1 VMLRRDGGVAW
12 IRRPDTVEDLVRDD
26 VPAG

>member
-1 VMLRRDGGVAW
+1 VMLRRTGNVAW